1 MRPRPAPEPTGVLQL
16 RRHDARTMILTD
28 HRGVALP
35 CQRSVAWSHDGPGER
50 ASVIVEFMIDGEDIV
65 VSDQPVETGA
75 GTLAEAA
82 AAFAAL
88 SPENRVRFLAMHG
101 LAVAHD
107 GLNGRQVA
115 RFVETGSEAALL
127 GIVEGRHPQERFAVL
142 RPLSILR
149 SPTPFAIP
157 VEEFESP
164 AWRRIG

>member
-28 HRGVALP
+28 HRGVMLP
-35 CQRSVAWSHDGPGER
+35 GQRAVAW
-50 ASVIVEFMIDGEDIV
+50 
-65 VSDQPVETGA
+65 DQPVETGA
-75 GTLAEAA
+75 GTLGEAA

-101 LAVAHD
+101 LAVDHE

-127 GIVEGRHPQERFAVL
+127 GIVQGRHPQERFAIL